1 MRFHVTAWGVVLAT
15 LAAVLAGG
23 GPGTAAT
30 GAAGLPQ
37 VFRAPGGPVAATGPT
52 FSCQTP
58 SATLHCYSPAQI
70 RAEYGV
76 DGISEKGDGQTIV
89 LVDSYGSPTAAQDL
103 QTFHDTFFPS
113 EPEPSFEQIIQG
125 PTGFSNSNGNG
136 KSGSA
141 GAAGWSGEATLDI
154 EWAYA
159 IAPHA
164 HIVLLA
170 VPPAETEGA
179 QGFPNLFKAIS
190 DAVATFPAGT
200 VFSMSLGVTEQTF
213 GGAAAGQTAKF
224 DSVFQHGIAKGDTFF
239 AASGDNGTLGTAKQ
253 QKNAATYATPTV
265 GWPASSPYVTAVGGT
280 QLQDGWAW
288 NPTSDV
294 PFLSDGSFN
303 PAYFASTPGGDANY
317 VWNES
322 WLAAASGGGPSA
334 IYARPSWQT
343 GVLSGRGDHRLVP
356 DVSWNA
362 AVNGGVLVYISAY
375 PDYNGPA
382 GFYIYGGTSAATPQ
396 VAALTALA
404 NQRRAAMLKAPIGNA
419 NPAIYGSG
427 GSWFHDVAPI
437 VQGTAASGA
446 LVNNQD
452 WDFNGLGQA
461 VTPDPV
467 AGWQTTS
474 GYDLAT
480 GWGTPWAPSY
490 VAGLAP
496 TSTPHLPAPR
506 AGAAQHGVGSY

>member
-1 MRFHVTAWGVVLAT
+1 MV
-15 LAAVLAGG
+15 AAVFS
-23 GPGTAAT
+23 
-30 GAAGLPQ
+30 AAGPAVVTKAAVALPQ
-37 VFRAPGGPVAATGPT
+37 AVRAPGGPVAANGPT
-52 FSCQTP
+52 FHCQDP
-58 SATLHCYSPAQI
+58 AATLHCYSPDQI

-76 DGISEKGDGQTIV
+76 NSLPEKGDGQTIV

-103 QTFHDTFFPS
+103 QTFHDTFFPN
-113 EPEPSFEQIIQG
+113 EPNPSFEQIVQG
-125 PTGFSNSNGNG
+125 PTGFANSNGNG

-170 VPPAETEGA
+170 VPPAETEGV
-179 QGFPNLFKAIS
+179 QGFPNLFKTIS
-190 DAVATFPAGT
+190 DAIAKYPAGT
-200 VFSMSLGVTEQTF
+200 VFSMSFGVTEQTF
-213 GGAAAGQTAKF
+213 GGAAASQVAKF
-224 DSVFQHGIAKGDTFF
+224 DSVFQQGIAKGDSFF
-239 AASGDNGTLGTAKQ
+239 TSSGDDGTLGTAKQ
-253 QKNAATYATPTV
+253 AKNTATYSTPTV

-280 QLQDGWAW
+280 QLQYGWTWA
-288 NPTSDV
+288 PTSDT
-294 PFLSDGSFN
+294 PFLTDGSFN
-303 PAYFASTPGGDANY
+303 PAYFAATAGGNANY
-317 VWNES
+317 VWNET
-322 WLAAASGGGPSA
+322 WLPAASGGGPSA
-334 IYARPSWQT
+334 IYARPSWQSS
-343 GVLSGRGDHRLVP
+343 VLAGAGDHRLVP

-382 GFYIYGGTSAATPQ
+382 GFYIYGGTSAASPQ

-404 NQRRAAMLKAPIGNA
+404 NERRAALSKSPIGNA

-437 VQGTAASGA
+437 VQGSAASGH

-452 WDFNGLGQA
+452 WDFNGNGQD

-467 AGWQTTS
+467 PGWPTTT
-474 GYDLAT
+474 GFDLTT

-490 VAGLAP
+490 VAGLAA
-496 TSTPHLPAPR
+496 AP
-506 AGAAQHGVGSY
+506 

>member
-1 MRFHVTAWGVVLAT
+1 MRRSTGSRLRTSLVGSGAL
-15 LAAVLAGG
+15 LAALAAIVAGT
-23 GPGTAAT
+23 GPGAATTAAT
-30 GAAGLPQ
+30 ALPQ
-37 VFRAPGGPVAATGPT
+37 AVRAPGGPVAVKDASFG
-52 FSCQTP
+52 CQAP
-58 SATLHCYSPAQI
+58 DATLHCYSPAQI

-76 DGISEKGDGQTIV
+76 DGIPEQGDGQTIV

-103 QTFHDTFFPS
+103 QTFHDTFFPN
-113 EPEPSFEQIIQG
+113 EPNPSFEQIVQG

-164 HIVLLA
+164 HIVLLG
-170 VPPAETEGA
+170 VPPAETEGV
-179 QGFPNLFKAIS
+179 QGFPNIFKAIS
-190 DAVATFPAGT
+190 DAIAKYPAGT

-213 GGAAAGQTAKF
+213 GGAAASQTAKF
-224 DSVFQHGIAKGDTFF
+224 DSVFQQGIAKGDTFF
-239 AASGDNGTLGTAKQ
+239 AATGDDGTLGTAKQ
-253 QKNAATYATPTV
+253 QKNAATYAFPTA

-288 NPTSDV
+288 APTSDV
-294 PFLSDGSFN
+294 PFLADGSFN
-303 PAYFASTPGGDANY
+303 PAYFASTAGGDANY

-322 WLAAASGGGPSA
+322 WLPAASGGGPSA
-334 IYARPSWQT
+334 IYTRPSWQA
-343 GVLSGRGDHRLVP
+343 GVLPGAGNHRLIP

-404 NQRRAAMLKAPIGNA
+404 NQRRAALSKPPIGNA
-419 NPAIYGSG
+419 NPAIYASG
-427 GSWFHDVAPI
+427 GSWFHDVTPI
-437 VQGTAASGA
+437 GQGTAASGQ
-446 LVNNQD
+446 LVNNRE

-467 AGWQTTS
+467 PGWPTTT
-474 GYDLAT
+474 GYDLTT

-490 VAGLAP
+490 VAGI
-496 TSTPHLPAPR
+496 
-506 AGAAQHGVGSY
+506 AAA